1 MNNQTIYSQKNLYP
15 SHFHVFIKYI
25 GFNWNSGKQIDMMM
39 VWKKNPHGLVHFRY
53 RYSLYLNPLLYF
65 FFWQIV
71 VEIEV
76 ALAAN
81 PDEKINLIRCPF
93 CKQKNLRKN
102 QDNHIR
108 CWNCTRSTC
117 FQCKKAISENPI
129 TKHFSTPN
137 LCKQHSSWQIDLI
150 CKASPE
156 FLFSFLGTRRPCLKK
171 SWPPIGPIQNPC

>member
-1 MNNQTIYSQKNLYP
+1 MVNKLIWWRYEKKTHTVLY
-15 SHFHVFIKYI
+15 ILGI
-25 GFNWNSGKQIDMMM
+25 GI
-39 VWKKNPHGLVHFRY
+39 L
-53 RYSLYLNPLLYF
+53 LYLNPLLFFF

-150 CKASPE
+150 YKANPE
-156 FLFSFLGTRRPCLKK
+156 FLFSFLSIRRPCLKK
-171 SWPPIGPIQNPC
+171 SWPPIGPIHYNTLVRAF